1 MRELCS
7 EARTILI
14 VTHALKSIVH
24 LSNEIL
30 WMHEGRIAMRGEP
43 DTVIDAYKGF
53 LDVRESEV
61 ADEDV

>member
-1 MRELCS
+1 
-7 EARTILI
+7 
-14 VTHALKSIVH
+14 
-24 LSNEIL
+24 
-30 WMHEGRIAMRGEP
+30 MHEGRIAMRGEP